1 MQKKTT
7 ISTITL
13 WFILIVM
20 MAANGFYRHWNQ
32 YGLPGER
39 GVIKRD
45 VISYYAYL
53 PATFI
58 YGDVTLG
65 FLDNPPE
72 DFENDN
78 KFWYYT
84 MEDGSRVIR
93 TTMGLSFLYTPFFLI
108 AHGLAPYF
116 NLEPDGYS
124 SIYQLFLVLSSL
136 FYVMMGLMSSPH

>member
-20 MAANGFYRHWNQ
+20 MAANGYYRHWNQ

-45 VISYYAYL
+45 VIASYAYL

-65 FLDNPPE
+65 FLDNPPL
-72 DFENDN
+72 
-78 KFWYYT
+78 
-84 MEDGSRVIR
+84 RI
-93 TTMGLSFLYTPFFLI
+93 L
-108 AHGLAPYF
+108 
-116 NLEPDGYS
+116 
-124 SIYQLFLVLSSL
+124 
-136 FYVMMGLMSSPH
+136 